1 MLKLRKKQL
10 SPSDFLYSSTRL
22 SATQR
27 NSSMSTFI
35 QEIKIATSTSL
46 DVIMKSGR
54 AYRYYGIDPE
64 WLAELMSDY
73 TTIVVEGGSVGHF
86 YHEYIKGVFESKQ
99 LQTTT
104 KENTPDLKELFENLQ
119 EGRAIL
125 VGNKQEL
132 DELLKIIA
140 EHYHVQINYQG
151 LLKDYQNITDE
162 GCIAIRE
169 GELVL
174 IPVTQ
179 VGYEN
184 IVAYSSITR
193 ISSRVIIADDLSSDD
208 AFLYDVSLTRK
219 EETEWSEGDA
229 ESHIKSSKDDNKVD
243 EGKGLDDK
251 TMALQALNLL
261 EKVIG
266 EKGYSDTDIL
276 IKTIRDYIEK

>member
-1 MLKLRKKQL
+1 
-10 SPSDFLYSSTRL
+10 
-22 SATQR
+22 
-27 NSSMSTFI
+27 
-35 QEIKIATSTSL
+35 
-46 DVIMKSGR
+46 MKSGR

-132 DELLKIIA
+132 DELLKTIA

-193 ISSRVIIADDLSSDD
+193 INSRVIIADDISSDD
-208 AFLYDVSLTRK
+208 TFLYDVSLTRK
-219 EETEWSEGDA
+219 EETEWSEGDV
-229 ESHIKSSKDDNKVD
+229 ESHIKSSKGDNKED

>member
-1 MLKLRKKQL
+1 
-10 SPSDFLYSSTRL
+10 
-22 SATQR
+22 
-27 NSSMSTFI
+27 MSTFI

-132 DELLKIIA
+132 DELLKTIA

-151 LLKDYQNITDE
+151 LLKDYQNITDK

-193 ISSRVIIADDLSSDD
+193 INSRVIIADDLSSDD
-208 AFLYDVSLTRK
+208 TFLYDVSLTRK

-229 ESHIKSSKDDNKVD
+229 ESHIKSSKGDNKED

>member
-1 MLKLRKKQL
+1 
-10 SPSDFLYSSTRL
+10 
-22 SATQR
+22 
-27 NSSMSTFI
+27 MSTFI
-35 QEIKIATSTSL
+35 QEIKIATPTSL

-73 TTIVVEGGSVGHF
+73 TTIVVDGGSVGRF

-99 LQTTT
+99 LQTAT

-125 VGNKQEL
+125 VGNKEEL
-132 DELLKIIA
+132 DELLRIIA
-140 EHYHVQINYQG
+140 EHYKVQINYQG
-151 LLKDYQNITDE
+151 LLKAYQNISDK

-174 IPVTQ
+174 VPLTQ

-184 IVAYSSITR
+184 IISYSSITR
-193 ISSRVIIADDLSSDD
+193 INSRVIIADEPSSDD
-208 AFLYDVSLTRK
+208 TYLYDVSLTRK
-219 EETEWSEGDA
+219 EETEWSESNA
-229 ESHIKSSKDDNKVD
+229 ESHIEPSEGENKTD
-243 EGKGLDDK
+243 EEKGLDDK

-276 IKTIRDYIEK
+276 IKAIREYIEK